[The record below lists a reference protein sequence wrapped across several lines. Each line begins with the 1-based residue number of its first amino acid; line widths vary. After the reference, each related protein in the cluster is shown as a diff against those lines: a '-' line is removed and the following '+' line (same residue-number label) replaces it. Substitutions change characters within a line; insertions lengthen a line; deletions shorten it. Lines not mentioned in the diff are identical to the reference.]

1 MMNRKFTAREAWL
14 LLLLSVML
22 LALFYYLALYRPVN
36 LEVERC
42 AALQVPVEEDLE
54 LQMMKA
60 TRKKKM
66 VDELENAPEKQQGEL
81 LPYNNIKNEITD
93 LYEALS
99 PAATYNL
106 SFSEAVAS
114 GNIVRRDISIS
125 FQTENYQKMRSILE
139 QMHSS
144 PYRCILKDLSIS
156 VNKSRGEAGGMSAAE
171 LINEMCIRD
180 RHIIVQRFSRHRQR
194 PGHGQPR
201 PQQRGHGI
209 GKLAG
214 SIQHADF
221 PQNGNLQL
229 QPVPFHPA
237 PVSYTHLDVYKRQ
250 VVTHGGGH
258 TVLPVNRPTKVQ
270 GFVLV
275 EMFRV
280 GKLTV
285 SLEGPAPLLPVEHGV
300 DSAGLPVVLNHIAP
314 AVVLHQS
321 GRKGGVVHPQK
332 GAVTVAEGVGV
343 RLLPLSVHIVRRY
356 HGFVHLL
363 SVRTLR
369 LRHGQF
375 SAQL

>member
-42 AALQVPVEEDLE
+42 AAQQVPVEEDLE

-125 FQTENYQKMRSILE
+125 FQADTYQKVRSILE

-156 VNKSRGEAGGMSAAE
+156 VNKSRGEAGGRSAAE
-171 LINEMCIRD
+171 LINVNVNITFYETL
-180 RHIIVQRFSRHRQR
+180 VGAENTNGLVFEKQESK
-194 PGHGQPR
+194 PENEGQ
-201 PQQRGHGI
+201 
-209 GKLAG
+209 
-214 SIQHADF
+214 
-221 PQNGNLQL
+221 
-229 QPVPFHPA
+229 
-237 PVSYTHLDVYKRQ
+237 
-250 VVTHGGGH
+250 
-258 TVLPVNRPTKVQ
+258 
-270 GFVLV
+270 
-275 EMFRV
+275 E
-280 GKLTV
+280 
-285 SLEGPAPLLPVEHGV
+285 
-300 DSAGLPVVLNHIAP
+300 
-314 AVVLHQS
+314 
-321 GRKGGVVHPQK
+321 
-332 GAVTVAEGVGV
+332 
-343 RLLPLSVHIVRRY
+343 
-356 HGFVHLL
+356 
-363 SVRTLR
+363 
-369 LRHGQF
+369 
-375 SAQL
+375 